1 MSVSGGNNRLVGFL
15 ERYELRTSIC
25 RERKKSCLCVLCFFY
40 LEKYLNFTACR
51 ASEVCYL
58 IKTYLNVVILS

>member
-25 RERKKSCLCVLCFFY
+25 REKKEVAYVFCVFFIW
-40 LEKYLNFTACR
+40 K
-51 ASEVCYL
+51 
-58 IKTYLNVVILS
+58 NV